1 MTTTP
6 VLTGRDIGITYQAIA
21 AIRDRLLAD
30 VGMTFEDSI
39 QLNVLA
45 DAPASTA
52 ASSELLAVLTAG
64 LKLSDDAASAAI
76 DALVSRGL
84 ATRDAAGA
92 VTATALAV
100 DAHQRF
106 TALVAQLAP
115 RLYGDIQT
123 EDLEAAKRVLD
134 TVTERANQQL
144 AASAAA

>member
-45 DAPASTA
+45 DAPAATA
-52 ASSELLAVLTAG
+52 PSSQIVAVLVAG
-64 LKLSDDAASAAI
+64 LKLSDEAASAAI
-76 DALVSRGL
+76 DALVSRGH
-84 ATRDAAGA
+84 ATRGA
-92 VTATALAV
+92 DTVTATEHAL

-106 TALVAQLAP
+106 TALVAELAP
-115 RLYGDIQT
+115 RLYGDIPT
-123 EDLEAAKRVLD
+123 ADLAAAKRVLD
-134 TVTERANQQL
+134 IVTERANRQL
-144 AASAAA
+144 AVSANA

>member
-115 RLYGDIQT
+115 RLYGDIPT

>member
-52 ASSELLAVLTAG
+52 ASNELVAVLAAG

-115 RLYGDIQT
+115 RLYGDIPT

-134 TVTERANQQL
+134 TVTERANRQL